1 MRLVPI
7 DFSDLARI
15 DIGPLDIE
23 LDDEEIL
30 ADLLYP
36 AGARPAGRHGR

>member
-7 DFSDLARI
+7 DFSQLARLEI
-15 DIGPLDIE
+15 TAPEITLSND
-23 LDDEEIL
+23 EIL

-36 AGARPAGRHGR
+36 ATPGEAERRS

>member
-7 DFSDLARI
+7 DFTDLARI
-15 DIGPLDIE
+15 DIGPLEIT

-36 AGARPAGRHGR
+36 AGPRPAGRRER

>member
-15 DIGPLDIE
+15 DIGALDIE

-36 AGARPAGRHGR
+36 ASRPAARRRAR

>member
-7 DFSDLARI
+7 DFTDLARI
-15 DIGPLDIE
+15 DIGPLEIT

-36 AGARPAGRHGR
+36 AGPRPAGRRGR

>member
-7 DFSDLARI
+7 DFSDLVRI
-15 DIGPLDIE
+15 DVGPLDIE

-36 AGARPAGRHGR
+36 AGPRPAGRRGR

>member
-7 DFSDLARI
+7 DFSNLARI

-36 AGARPAGRHGR
+36 AGPRPAARRGR